1 MTSVA
6 NRNVL
11 ITDGD
16 QRASLA
22 VVRSLGRA
30 GIPVTIG
37 SSLPESLAG
46 SSKYCAGSVQYPSP
60 VDRTEDFLAF
70 IEREMSSGRYRV
82 LLPMSD
88 ITVRLV
94 SRMRDSLSRFACV
107 PFPFEQHVIAAQ
119 DKTSL
124 LLLAKKLSIPVPET
138 LFAISDEIGHESL
151 RNLKYP
157 VVIKPRFS
165 RYQQDGKW
173 ISGDVQYAWDPEDLR
188 RKYEA
193 THSRVPCPLVQER
206 IEGEG
211 RGVFLLV
218 WNGEL
223 KAAFCHRRLREK
235 PPWGGPSVY
244 RESIPFDEEMVGKSL
259 RLLQAIGWQGPAMV
273 EFKVDN
279 RDGQSKLM
287 EVNGRFWG
295 SLQLAIDAGMNFPL
309 LLFRLA
315 TGEDVPAQFDY
326 KVGVKS
332 RWLLGDLDHLLIRL
346 THHADRN
353 GFGNDGISRLH
364 ACWNFMKFY
373 EPNTFYEVFRWEDRG
388 PGWQECKAYIR
399 DLRRSAGKRKETAR
413 AH

>member
-1 MTSVA
+1 MTRTE

-11 ITDGD
+11 ITDGE

-30 GIPVTIG
+30 GVPVTVC
-37 SSLPESLAG
+37 SSEPNSLAG
-46 SSKYCAGSVQYPSP
+46 SSKYCAKSLQYPSP
-60 VDRTEDFLAF
+60 RQQTKEFLAF
-70 IEREMSSGRYRV
+70 VEKEVSSSRYRV

-88 ITVRLV
+88 ISVRLV
-94 SRMRDSLSRFACV
+94 ARMGESLSRYALV
-107 PFPFEQHVIAAQ
+107 PFPSEQHVIAAQ
-119 DKTSL
+119 DKRSVL
-124 LLLAKKLSIPVPET
+124 QLAKKLSIPVPET
-138 LFAISDEIGHESL
+138 LFAIEEEIANQAL
-151 RNLKYP
+151 RNLTYP

-165 RYQQDGKW
+165 RYEQDGRW

-193 THSRVPCPLVQER
+193 THARVPCPLVQEK

-218 WNGEL
+218 WNGKL

-244 RESIPFDEEMVGKSL
+244 RESIAFDEEMVKKSFG
-259 RLLQAIGWQGPAMV
+259 LLQAIGWQGPAMV

-315 TGEDVPAQFDY
+315 TGENVPPQFDY
-326 KVGVKS
+326 KVGVRS

-346 THHADRN
+346 KHRAGGN
-353 GFGNDGISRLH
+353 GPNNDGVSRLR
-364 ACWNFMKFY
+364 ACRDFLKFH
-373 EPNTFYEVFRWEDRG
+373 ERNTRYEVFRWEDRG
-388 PGWQECKAYIR
+388 PAWRECKSYIR
-399 DLRRSAGKRKETAR
+399 DLRRPAGKREETIR

>member
-1 MTSVA
+1 MTSSA
-6 NRNVL
+6 NQNVL

-30 GIPVTIG
+30 GIPATVG

-46 SSKYCAGSVQYPSP
+46 SSKYCAGRLQYPSP
-60 VDRTEDFLAF
+60 AERTEDFLAS
-70 IEREMSSGRYRV
+70 IEREVSSGRYAV

-94 SRMRDSLSRFACV
+94 ARMRDSLSRFACV
-107 PFPFEQHVIAAQ
+107 PFPSEERVIAAQ
-119 DKTSL
+119 DKRSL
-124 LLLAKKLSIPVPET
+124 LLLAKKLSISIPET
-138 LFAISDEIGHESL
+138 LFAIGDEIAKEASRDL
-151 RNLKYP
+151 TYP

-165 RYQQDGKW
+165 RYQRNGKW
-173 ISGDVQYAWDPEDLR
+173 VSGDVQYAWDPADLL

-193 THSRVPCPLVQER
+193 AHARVPCPLVQEK

-244 RESIPFDEEMVGKSL
+244 RESIAFDEEMVKKSL

-315 TGEDVPAQFDY
+315 TGEDVPTQFDY

-346 THHADRN
+346 THRTGGN
-353 GFGNDGISRLH
+353 GLVDDGVSRLR
-364 ACWNFMKFY
+364 ACRNFLKFY
-373 EPNTFYEVFRWEDRG
+373 ERNTRYEVFRWEDRG
-388 PGWQECKAYIR
+388 PGWRECKTYIR
-399 DLRRSAGKRKETAR
+399 DLLRSGGNRKETIR